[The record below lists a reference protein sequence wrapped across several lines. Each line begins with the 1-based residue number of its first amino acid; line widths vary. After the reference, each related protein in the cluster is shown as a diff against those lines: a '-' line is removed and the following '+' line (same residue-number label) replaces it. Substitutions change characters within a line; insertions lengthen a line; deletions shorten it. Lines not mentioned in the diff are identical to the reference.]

1 MSNRVK
7 RKLALVLSTV
17 ASLLLIVSVL
27 FTALQISI
35 NDRSWFE
42 REYEKLDLTEKIGIS
57 VSDSTDAVMRLIDY
71 MEGRV
76 DTIELTVHHY
86 GDAVSM
92 YNEREAD
99 HMIDVRNLYQAWR
112 FVRTNGAILG
122 VILLLGAFLLT
133 KKDFL
138 LTLARG
144 FLFSSAAF
152 ILLLV
157 GIGLFAFIDFNA
169 FWTAF
174 HYLFFTNDLWLLN
187 PLTDRMI
194 LICPERLFS
203 DIVLRFASR
212 FVLCFALML
221 AAAFFIKYRVKAR
234 YEHAR

>member
-7 RKLALVLSTV
+7 SKLALVLSTV

-86 GDAVSM
+86 GEAVSM

-122 VILLLGAFLLT
+122 VILLLGAFLLA

-138 LTLARG
+138 AILARG
-144 FLFSSAAF
+144 FLYASAAF